1 MKNRCEF
8 RRTEIGLDGPA
19 KRWRCSRKAVTRV
32 QYEDTLLDKIET
44 VRVCRQHANH
54 MLTKGHIYAPTCRN
68 RHELEEVS

>member
-8 RRTEIGLDGPA
+8 RRTEIGDGPV
-19 KRWRCSRKAVTRV
+19 KRWRCSRRAVTRV

-44 VRVCRQHANH
+44 VQVCRQHANL

-68 RHELEEVS
+68 IQELEAKP